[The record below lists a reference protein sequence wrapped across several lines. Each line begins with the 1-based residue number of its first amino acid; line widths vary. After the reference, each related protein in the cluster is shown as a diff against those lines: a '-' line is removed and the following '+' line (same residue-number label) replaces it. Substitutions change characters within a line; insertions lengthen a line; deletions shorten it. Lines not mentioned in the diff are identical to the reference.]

1 MKGGAYKKGQVFD
14 VTKQQ
19 VRTGMLFTPR
29 YYDANVTEFLEDI
42 EVEMA
47 GPTAVFSVVR
57 QDLITAALTISAI
70 LEVAI
75 FQNGQNL
82 GAGKDRSAELNG
94 FEEGFIN
101 AVDTS
106 LYGNVFPSYGG
117 QDRVSVSPALNSPT
131 GLIPMNAGPGLNYRV
146 LEHSFLSTV
155 IGSEHPTL
163 GVTSNRGMGFMME
176 SFQPQQR
183 IDTMEPEIGWPG
195 IKFQGGQATIVVS
208 QYAPSQ
214 DGTNDPGIGNYSATS
229 EPFLWL
235 NPGPQGEDAYIRLY
249 IAQSPKF
256 AFGFTGFKGARDD
269 NQVSGQILFG
279 GNLTLRAP
287 RLSRFM
293 FGFTK

>member
-1 MKGGAYKKGQVFD
+1 
-14 VTKQQ
+14 
-19 VRTGMLFTPR
+19 
-29 YYDANVTEFLEDI
+29 
-42 EVEMA
+42 MA

-70 LEVAI
+70 LEIAI
-75 FQNGQNL
+75 FRNGQNL
-82 GAGKDRSAELNG
+82 GAGLDRSGELNG
-94 FEEGFIN
+94 FEEAFIN
-101 AVDTS
+101 ATDTS
-106 LYGNVFPSYGG
+106 MFGNTFASYGG
-117 QDRVSVSPALNSPT
+117 QDRASVTPALNSPT
-131 GLIPMNAGPGLNYRV
+131 GLIAMNAGTGLNFRV
-146 LEHSFLSTV
+146 LEHSYLSCV

-163 GVTSNRGMGFMME
+163 GITTNRGMGFMME

-208 QYAPSQ
+208 QYAPGQ
-214 DGTNDPGIGNYSATS
+214 DGVNDAGLGDYSATAAQGES
-229 EPFLWL
+229 FLWL

-279 GNLTLRAP
+279 GNLTCRAP
-287 RLSRFM
+287 RLSRFL